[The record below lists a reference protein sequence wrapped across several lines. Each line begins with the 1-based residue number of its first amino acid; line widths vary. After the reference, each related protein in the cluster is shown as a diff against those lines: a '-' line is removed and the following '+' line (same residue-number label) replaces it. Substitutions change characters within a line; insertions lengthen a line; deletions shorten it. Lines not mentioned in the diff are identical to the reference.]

1 MQCQHVTCIEEVQCS
16 KLLLAV
22 YSCTLETIIAIKI
35 NFCTLVK
42 SYNVTHTYIIIICN
56 QAVTTLQV
64 DSADCQRGH
73 SFVTS
78 GTYCP

>member
-1 MQCQHVTCIEEVQCS
+1 MSASYLYRRVPLLKTAADCIQ
-16 KLLLAV
+16 LHNRN
-22 YSCTLETIIAIKI
+22 Y
-35 NFCTLVK
+35 FCYKNKFLHSLVK
-42 SYNVTHTYIIIICN
+42 SYYVTFTYIIIICN